1 MGNEEMVESENIQGV
16 LGDQIP
22 SDVIDPTQ
30 DPNIMVGEVCFD
42 FSNLNCNVQDQWDSD
57 GEDDLTILPT
67 DNVLLAA
74 KSDEDQS

>member
-1 MGNEEMVESENIQGV
+1 MYFSDETLIKYRLAEQDQLEGDFGGEEMGNEEMVESENIQCV

-42 FSNLNCNVQDQWDSD
+42 FSNLNCNV
-57 GEDDLTILPT
+57 
-67 DNVLLAA
+67 
-74 KSDEDQS
+74 